1 MHRYLHD
8 KDNGR
13 MWRSSQSILY
23 RKLSF
28 VCVCVCERERESSE
42 RERERE
48 RETNRNTDHNSETK
62 PASPEEI
69 FIYGRVSI
77 HLPKTKIKECLGAG
91 VSVKFLW
98 AWLLC

>member
-28 VCVCVCERERESSE
+28 VCVCVY
-42 RERERE
+42 ERE
-48 RETNRNTDHNSETK
+48 RETNRNTDQNSETK

-69 FIYGRVSI
+69 FIYGRVTV

>member
-1 MHRYLHD
+1 MC
-8 KDNGR
+8 
-13 MWRSSQSILY
+13 
-23 RKLSF
+23 
-28 VCVCVCERERESSE
+28 VCVCVRERERVA

-48 RETNRNTDHNSETK
+48 RETNRNTDQNSETK

>member
-1 MHRYLHD
+1 MIKIMVECGDQVKASCIGSYHLC
-8 KDNGR
+8 
-13 MWRSSQSILY
+13 MC
-23 RKLSF
+23 
-28 VCVCVCERERESSE
+28 VCVCVCKREI
-42 RERERE
+42 
-48 RETNRNTDHNSETK
+48 ETNRNTDQKIETK

-77 HLPKTKIKECLGAG
+77 HLPKTKIKDCLGAG

>member
-1 MHRYLHD
+1 MIKTMVECGDQVKASCIGSYHL
-8 KDNGR
+8 
-13 MWRSSQSILY
+13 
-23 RKLSF
+23 
-28 VCVCVCERERESSE
+28 CVCMY
-42 RERERE
+42 ERE
-48 RETNRNTDHNSETK
+48 RETNRNTDQNSETK

-69 FIYGRVSI
+69 FIYGRVTV

>member
-28 VCVCVCERERESSE
+28 VCVCVY
-42 RERERE
+42 ERE
-48 RETNRNTDHNSETK
+48 RETNRNTDQNSETK
-62 PASPEEI
+62 PTSPEEI
-69 FIYGRVSI
+69 FIYGRVTV

-91 VSVKFLW
+91 VSLKFLW

>member
-28 VCVCVCERERESSE
+28 VCVCVCVCVCK
-42 RERERE
+42 RE
-48 RETNRNTDHNSETK
+48 RETNRNTDQNSETK

-77 HLPKTKIKECLGAG
+77 HLPKTKIKDCLGAG

>member
-1 MHRYLHD
+1 MIKTMVECGDQVKASCIGSYHLC
-8 KDNGR
+8 
-13 MWRSSQSILY
+13 MC
-23 RKLSF
+23 
-28 VCVCVCERERESSE
+28 VCVCVCK
-42 RERERE
+42 RE
-48 RETNRNTDHNSETK
+48 RETNRNTDQNSETK

-77 HLPKTKIKECLGAG
+77 HLPKTKIKDCLGAG

>member
-1 MHRYLHD
+1 MIKIMVECGDQVKASCIGSYHLC
-8 KDNGR
+8 
-13 MWRSSQSILY
+13 MC
-23 RKLSF
+23 
-28 VCVCVCERERESSE
+28 VCVCVCK
-42 RERERE
+42 RE
-48 RETNRNTDHNSETK
+48 RETNRNTDQNSETK

-77 HLPKTKIKECLGAG
+77 HLPKTKIKDCLGAG